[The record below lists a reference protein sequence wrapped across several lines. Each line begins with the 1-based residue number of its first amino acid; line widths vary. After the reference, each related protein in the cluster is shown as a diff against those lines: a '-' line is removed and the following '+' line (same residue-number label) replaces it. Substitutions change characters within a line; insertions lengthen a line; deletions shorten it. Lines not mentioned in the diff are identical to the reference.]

1 MQLGSRSKG
10 RPVCLP
16 NELIAVLVGYA
27 SSAGNYPVCG
37 PCTLAYEMDNPC
49 SHSCRI
55 LRASVIIS
63 LDCPLPVLPTAPR
76 ICCVYDPNLKRSS
89 RCYHQGKGLLKGGSS
104 LPTQSKDLTREKAEV
119 KDRLPIK
126 IPHCIVS
133 SWISLL
139 CSQ

>member
-49 SHSCRI
+49 SHSSRI
-55 LRASVIIS
+55 FRASVIIS

-76 ICCVYDPNLKRSS
+76 ICCVYDPKKVFPVLPSRERLTKRRKLTSNPVKRS
-89 RCYHQGKGLLKGGSS
+89 H
-104 LPTQSKDLTREKAEV
+104 
-119 KDRLPIK
+119 
-126 IPHCIVS
+126 
-133 SWISLL
+133 
-139 CSQ
+139 

>member
-1 MQLGSRSKG
+1 MLQVRGTTLYAVHVPSPMKWITLAAIAAGFSGLLSLSHWIAHFRYFQLLLGS
-10 RPVCLP
+10 
-16 NELIAVLVGYA
+16 A
-27 SSAGNYPVCG
+27 
-37 PCTLAYEMDNPC
+37 AYM
-49 SHSCRI
+49 
-55 LRASVIIS
+55 
-63 LDCPLPVLPTAPR
+63 T
-76 ICCVYDPNLKRSS
+76 LKRSS